1 MAINFP
7 NSPTN
12 NQSYTSGGKTY
23 TYNSTKTVWTV
34 NQTLGYD
41 SDTVINL
48 IDSSYVQARQGA
60 GGITWQSSILTDS
73 AVSLSAGNG
82 YFIDTTNNPITA
94 TLPATASTGDEV
106 ILMDYG
112 YTWDSSTLTINSNS
126 LKYQGYIDSDIPILP
141 STFGK
146 AIHLIYSDTTRGWL
160 PKDVLGG
167 QQSLDG
173 VNIPGGS
180 TYTAGGYKYY
190 KLTSSTTFSV
200 TQNITGVQAIMV
212 AGGGGG
218 GRDDYPQRG
227 AGGGGAG
234 GMIDAQTFNF
244 VSGSNLTVVIGA
256 GGTNSGANGA
266 VGTNGGNTSI
276 TGLTTAT
283 GGGGGGSH
291 GSVSQFQASSGGSG
305 GGATNGRTGAAGTS
319 GQGNYGAN
327 GYSSVFAFGGGGGGG
342 KGAAATTNVGG
353 AGSNTYHVWA
363 TATVAGADSGYFAG
377 GGAGGGGANTGTMA
391 GGLGGG
397 GSANNGPGT
406 VNTGGGGGGNYL
418 SLLGTGG
425 SGIVIIRHAV

>member
-190 KLTSSTTFSV
+190 KLTSSTTFAV

-291 GSVSQFQASSGGSG
+291 GSASQFQASSGGSG